1 MSRARTGAFVAL
13 ALLAAASAV
22 GQSPKTPPIDVL
34 GLLARVGERVAA
46 YYERAQS
53 IMCVETMTFQALSNS
68 PQDPYARTLTYDL
81 RVSWDKSTGDVPA
94 EPSVLRTLKTVNGK
108 TPKAGDEPHCLDPKP
123 ISLDPLQFL
132 LPRHQAEYQFTYK
145 GIGKTADGHSGVMID
160 YAPLS
165 KAKPEFKWNDT
176 CFSVDAPARTTGRLW
191 VDRFEGDI
199 LQVDETLAGPIEV
212 PIPEKE
218 RRVSGVAF
226 LTIDRSDSSIR
237 YRTVTFTDPNE
248 IVLLPETTEQLTVLR
263 SGGPARQKT
272 THKFT
277 GYQRFVT
284 SGKLVEP

>member
-1 MSRARTGAFVAL
+1 MSRVRTGAFVASAML
-13 ALLAAASAV
+13 TAASAV
-22 GQSPKTPPIDVL
+22 GQAPKTPPIDMP

-53 IMCVETMTFQALSNS
+53 IMCTETMTFQSLSNS
-68 PQDPYARTLTYDL
+68 LQDPLARTLTYEL
-81 RVSWDKSTGDVPA
+81 RVSWDKADGAPKD
-94 EPSVLRTLKTVNGK
+94 PSVLRTLKAVNGK
-108 TPKAGDEPHCLDPKP
+108 TPKAGDEPRCLDPKP

-132 LPRHQAEYQFTYK
+132 LPQHQVEYTFTYK
-145 GIGKTADGHSGVMID
+145 GIGRTADGHSAVTID
-160 YAPLS
+160 YVPRS
-165 KAKPEFKWNDT
+165 KAKPEFKWTDT

-191 VDRFEGDI
+191 VDRFDGDI
-199 LQVDETLAGPIEV
+199 LQVDETMTGPIDV
-212 PIPEKE
+212 PLPEKE
-218 RRVSGVAF
+218 RRTSGVAYIT
-226 LTIDRSDSSIR
+226 LDRSDSSIR

-263 SGGPARQKT
+263 TGGPARQKT